1 MNPIPVLSASEA
13 AAWDAAARTQY
24 RVPSRVL
31 METAGRAVAQVL
43 VAELP
48 HAVTGGAGGA
58 GGAGGGGGGGVLI
71 AAGAGNNGGDGW
83 VIARAL
89 HATGIPVWVAGVDPK
104 TDDAIDNR
112 ALARLDGV
120 RELGRGEAWPQTA
133 VAVDALLGTGA
144 AGPAKGDVLALAQRL
159 VEYGAPILA
168 VDGPTGLDLT
178 SGEAHGPVHARL
190 TVTFGG
196 PRRGHLLAR
205 EWCGKV
211 VVVDI
216 GFPRPLPDAVWPVLV
231 TDAWA
236 AERLP
241 RLAPT
246 MHKGDRGRVCVI
258 GGADGMS
265 GAALHAARAALAAGA
280 GLVKLVAARETIV
293 AAQANLPDLLTVE
306 SSFSEKLEPAV
317 AEAIDW
323 ADAVVVGPGLGREPR
338 DARKAFLA
346 AVLSRRSVPTVLDA
360 DALHLVT
367 PESLVPSPK
376 ALVLT
381 PHLGEFRALAGDAL
395 ADEAANDRWSAA
407 ARAAAKLKCTVLLK
421 GVPTVIADLR
431 GPEHVVAS
439 GNPGLATG
447 GSGDLLAGFIGAF
460 LARDITPAE
469 AAALGAH
476 ALGRAAEQGARQ
488 WTARSLRPADV
499 LAALPDV
506 WRAWKD
512 VRPGRPPVLVE
523 LEAPET
529 A

>member
-13 AAWDAAARTQY
+13 AAWDSAARTQY

-48 HAVTGGAGGA
+48 AAVTGG
-58 GGAGGGGGGGVLI
+58 VLV

-83 VIARAL
+83 VTARAL
-89 HATGIPVWVAGVDPK
+89 HATGIPVWVAAVDPK

-120 RELGRGEAWPQTA
+120 RELGREEAWPQAA

-144 AGPAKGDVLALAQRL
+144 AGPAKGDVLALAQR
-159 VEYGAPILA
+159 VAEYGAPILA

-178 SGEAHGPVHARL
+178 SGEAHGPVHAQL

-216 GFPRPLPDAVWPVLV
+216 GFPPPDSAWPILV

-236 AERLP
+236 AARLP
-241 RLAPT
+241 RLMPQ

-280 GLVKLVAARETIV
+280 GLVKLIAARETIA
-293 AAQANLPDLLTVE
+293 AAQASLPDLLTVE
-306 SSFSEKLEPAV
+306 SALLEQLEPAL
-317 AEAIDW
+317 AEALEW
-323 ADAVVVGPGLGREPR
+323 ADAVVLGPGLGREPR
-338 DARKAFLA
+338 DARRAFVA
-346 AVLSRRSVPTVLDA
+346 AVLSRRPIPTVLDA

-367 PESLVPSPK
+367 PESLTPSPQPR
-376 ALVLT
+376 VLT
-381 PHLGEFRALAGDAL
+381 PHLGEFRALGGDAL

-407 ARAAAKLKCTVLLK
+407 GRAAAKLKCTVLLK

-460 LARDITPAE
+460 LARGTAPAE

-506 WRAWKD
+506 WRAWQNVKKSL
-512 VRPGRPPVLVE
+512 PPVLVE
-523 LEAPET
+523 LEAPEV

>member
-1 MNPIPVLSASEA
+1 VNPIPVLSASEA

-31 METAGRAVAQVL
+31 METAGRAVVQVL
-43 VAELP
+43 VAEMSD
-48 HAVTGGAGGA
+48 AAT
-58 GGAGGGGGGGVLI
+58 GGVLV

-89 HATGIPVWVAGVDPK
+89 HAVGIPVWVTAVDPK

-120 RELGRGEAWPQTA
+120 RELGREEAWPKAA

-178 SGEAHGPVHARL
+178 SGEAHGPVRAQL

-216 GFPRPLPDAVWPVLV
+216 GFSPPDGAWPLLV
-231 TDAWA
+231 TDRWA

-241 RLAPT
+241 RLAPQ
-246 MHKGDRGRVCVI
+246 MHKGDRGRVCVV

-280 GLVKLVAARETIV
+280 GLVKLVAARETIA
-293 AAQANLPDLLTVE
+293 AAQASLPDVLTVE
-306 SSFSEKLEPAV
+306 SALGETLEPAV
-317 AEAIDW
+317 GEAIDW
-323 ADAVVVGPGLGREPR
+323 ADAIVIGPGLGREPR
-338 DARKAFLA
+338 STRASFVG
-346 AVLSRRSVPTVLDA
+346 AVLSRRPIPTVVDA
-360 DALHLVT
+360 DALHVVRT
-367 PESLVPSPK
+367 DVPTGNR
-376 ALVLT
+376 ALVCT

-407 ARAAAKLKCTVLLK
+407 ARAATKLKCTVLLK

-460 LARDITPAE
+460 LARGTAPAE

-476 ALGRAAEQGARQ
+476 ALGRAAELGARQ

-506 WRAWKD
+506 WRAWRD
-512 VRPGRPPVLVE
+512 VKPGRPPVLVE
-523 LEAPET
+523 LEAPEV
-529 A
+529 

>member
-1 MNPIPVLSASEA
+1 VNPIPVLSASEA
-13 AAWDAAARTQY
+13 SAWDAAARTQY

-31 METAGRAVAQVL
+31 METAGRAIVQVL
-43 VAELP
+43 VTEL
-48 HAVTGGAGGA
+48 ADAAT
-58 GGAGGGGGGGVLI
+58 GGVLV

-89 HATGIPVWVAGVDPK
+89 HAAGIPVWVAAVDPK

-120 RELGRGEAWPQTA
+120 RELGREEGWPKAA

-159 VEYGAPILA
+159 VDYGAPILA

-178 SGEAHGPVHARL
+178 SGEAHGPVRAQL
-190 TVTFGG
+190 TVTFGA

-216 GFPRPLPDAVWPVLV
+216 GFPPPDSAWPLLV
-231 TDAWA
+231 TDRWA

-241 RLAPT
+241 RLAPQ
-246 MHKGDRGRVCVI
+246 MHKGDRGRVCVV

-280 GLVKLVAARETIV
+280 GLVKLVAARETIA
-293 AAQANLPDLLTVE
+293 AAQASLPDVLTVE
-306 SSFSEKLEPAV
+306 SALGETLEPAV

-323 ADAVVVGPGLGREPR
+323 ADALVIGPGLGREPR
-338 DARKAFLA
+338 STRASFVA
-346 AVLSRRSVPTVLDA
+346 AVLARRAIPTVIDA
-360 DALHLVT
+360 DALHF
-367 PESLVPSPK
+367 PEALAPSPRP
-376 ALVLT
+376 LVLT
-381 PHLGEFRALAGDAL
+381 PHLGEFRAFAGDTL

-407 ARAAAKLKCTVLLK
+407 ARAAAKLKCAVLLK

-460 LARDITPAE
+460 LARGTAPAE

-476 ALGRAAEQGARQ
+476 ALGRAAELGARQ

-506 WRAWKD
+506 WRAWRD
-512 VRPGRPPVLVE
+512 VGHGRPPVLVE
-523 LEAPET
+523 LEAPDV
-529 A
+529 

>member
-1 MNPIPVLSASEA
+1 VNSVPVLSASEA

-31 METAGRAVAQVL
+31 METAGRAVVQVL
-43 VAELP
+43 VTELP
-48 HAVTGGAGGA
+48 AAIS
-58 GGAGGGGGGGVLI
+58 GGVLI

-83 VIARAL
+83 VMARAL
-89 HATGIPVWVAGVDPK
+89 HAAGIPVWVAALDPK

-112 ALARLDGV
+112 ALARVDGV
-120 RELGRGEAWPQTA
+120 RELGREEAWPQAA

-144 AGPAKGDVLALAQRL
+144 TGPAKGEVLALAERL
-159 VEYGAPILA
+159 AAYGAPIVA

-178 SGEAHGPVHARL
+178 SGEAHGPIHARL

-196 PRRGHLLAR
+196 PRRGHLLGR

-216 GFPRPLPDAVWPVLV
+216 GFPGPDAAWPVLV

-236 AERLP
+236 AARLP
-241 RLAPT
+241 RLASQ

-258 GGADGMS
+258 GGATGMS

-280 GLVKLVAARETIV
+280 GLVKLVAARDTIT
-293 AAQANLPDLLTVE
+293 AAQASLPDLLTVE
-306 SSFSEKLEPAV
+306 SALGEQLEPGV
-317 AEAIDW
+317 VEALEW
-323 ADAVVVGPGLGREPR
+323 ADALVLGPGLGREPR
-338 DARKAFLA
+338 DAREKFVRQVLA
-346 AVLSRRSVPTVLDA
+346 QRPVPTVLDA
-360 DALHLVT
+360 DALHLYHAD
-367 PESLVPSPK
+367 VPTGNR
-376 ALVLT
+376 ALVCT

-395 ADEAANDRWSAA
+395 ADEVANDRWSAA

-431 GPEHVVAS
+431 GPAHVVAS

-460 LARDITPAE
+460 LARGTAAAE

-476 ALGRAAEQGARQ
+476 ALGRAAERGARQ

-499 LAALPDV
+499 LAALPEV
-506 WRAWKD
+506 WRDWNNVPPA
-512 VRPGRPPVLVE
+512 GPPVLVN
-523 LEAPET
+523 LEAPEV

>member
-13 AAWDAAARTQY
+13 AAWDSMARTQY

-31 METAGRAVAQVL
+31 METAGRAVAHVL
-43 VAELP
+43 IAEFP
-48 HAVTGGAGGA
+48 VVQEKT
-58 GGAGGGGGGGVLI
+58 GGGVLI

-83 VIARAL
+83 VLARAL
-89 HATGIPVWVAGVDPK
+89 HAAGVSVWVAAADPK

-112 ALARLDGV
+112 ALARVDGV
-120 RELGRGEAWPQTA
+120 RELGRDEAWPQAA

-144 AGPAKGDVLALAQRL
+144 AGPAKGDVRALGERLAT
-159 VEYGAPILA
+159 YGAPILA

-178 SGEAHGPVHARL
+178 SGEAHGPVRAQL

-216 GFPRPLPDAVWPVLV
+216 GFPPPEPAWPVLV

-236 AERLP
+236 AARLP
-241 RLAPT
+241 RLQAT
-246 MHKGDRGRVCVI
+246 MHKGDRGRVCVV
-258 GGADGMS
+258 GGAVGMT

-280 GLVKLVAARETIV
+280 GLVKLVAAKETI
-293 AAQANLPDLLTVE
+293 AAARASLPDVLTVE
-306 SSFSEKLEPAV
+306 SALGPELEPAA
-317 AEAIDW
+317 AEALEW
-323 ADAVVVGPGLGREPR
+323 ADAVVLGPGLGRETAR
-338 DARKAFLA
+338 DAFVAL
-346 AVLSRRSVPTVLDA
+346 VLGRRAVPTVVDA
-360 DALHLVT
+360 DALHFLHQPPNRPV
-367 PESLVPSPK
+367 VC
-376 ALVLT
+376 T
-381 PHLGEFRALAGDAL
+381 PHVGEFRALAGDAL

-407 ARAAAKLKCTVLLK
+407 AKAAARLKATVLLK
-421 GVPTVIADLR
+421 GVPTVVADLR
-431 GPEHVVAS
+431 GPIHVVAS

-447 GSGDLLAGFIGAF
+447 GSGDLLAGFVGAF
-460 LARDITPAE
+460 LARGIAPAE
-469 AAALGAH
+469 AAALGAD
-476 ALGRAAEQGARQ
+476 ALGRAADIGARQ

-506 WRAWKD
+506 WRAWRD
-512 VRPGRPPVLVE
+512 VRPALPPVLAV
-523 LEAPET
+523 LEAPEV

>member
-31 METAGRAVAQVL
+31 MEAAGRAIVQVL
-43 VAELP
+43 VAEMSE
-48 HAVTGGAGGA
+48 AST
-58 GGAGGGGGGGVLI
+58 GGVLV
-71 AAGAGNNGGDGW
+71 AAGGGNNGGDGW

-89 HATGIPVWVAGVDPK
+89 HAVGIPVWVSAVDPK

-120 RELGRGEAWPQTA
+120 RELGREEPWPKAA

-178 SGEAHGPVHARL
+178 SGEAHGPVRAQL

-216 GFPRPLPDAVWPVLV
+216 GFPPPDGAWPLLI
-231 TDAWA
+231 TDRWA

-241 RLAPT
+241 RLAPQ
-246 MHKGDRGRVCVI
+246 MHKGDRGRVCVV

-280 GLVKLVAARETIV
+280 GLVKLVAARETIA
-293 AAQANLPDLLTVE
+293 AAQASLPDVLTVE
-306 SSFSEKLEPAV
+306 SALGETIEPAV
-317 AEAIDW
+317 GEAIDW
-323 ADAVVVGPGLGREPR
+323 ADALVLGPGLGREPR
-338 DARKAFLA
+338 DAREPFVRD
-346 AVLSRRSVPTVLDA
+346 VLGRRPVPTVVDA
-360 DALHLVT
+360 DALHFLQNLQNLHQPPSRLVC
-367 PESLVPSPK
+367 
-376 ALVLT
+376 T

-407 ARAAAKLKCTVLLK
+407 ARAATKLKCTVLLK

-460 LARDITPAE
+460 LARGTAPAE

-506 WRAWKD
+506 WRGWKD
-512 VRPGRPPVLVE
+512 VQPARPPVLVE
-523 LEAPET
+523 LEAPEVL
-529 A
+529 

>member
-1 MNPIPVLSASEA
+1 
-13 AAWDAAARTQY
+13 
-24 RVPSRVL
+24 

-43 VAELP
+43 VSEFRN
-48 HAVTGGAGGA
+48 VVS
-58 GGAGGGGGGGVLI
+58 GGVLI

-83 VIARAL
+83 VVARAL
-89 HATGIPVWVAGVDPK
+89 NAAGIPVWVVAVDPK

-120 RELGRGEAWPQTA
+120 RELGREEAWPQAT
-133 VAVDALLGTGA
+133 VAVDSLLGTGA
-144 AGPAKGDVLALAQRL
+144 VGPAKGDVLALAQRL
-159 VEYGAPILA
+159 VEYGAPTLA

-178 SGEAHGPVHARL
+178 SGEAHGPVRAQI

-216 GFPRPLPDAVWPVLV
+216 GFPPPEAAWPVLV

-241 RLAPT
+241 RLAPQ
-246 MHKGDRGRVCVI
+246 MHKGDRGRVCVV

-280 GLVKLVAARETIV
+280 GLVKLVAA
-293 AAQANLPDLLTVE
+293 AQASLPDVLTVE
-306 SSFSEKLEPAV
+306 STLGEDLDPAA
-317 AEAIDW
+317 AEALEW
-323 ADAVVVGPGLGREPR
+323 ADAVVLGPGLGRQTAREPFV
-338 DARKAFLA
+338 AQ
-346 AVLSRRSVPTVLDA
+346 VLSRRAVPTVIDA
-360 DALHLVT
+360 DALHYFKGQTNRPV
-367 PESLVPSPK
+367 VC
-376 ALVLT
+376 T

-407 ARAAAKLKCTVLLK
+407 ARAAAKLRCTVLLK

-460 LARDITPAE
+460 LARGTAPAE

-476 ALGRAAEQGARQ
+476 ALGRAAESGARQ

-506 WRAWKD
+506 WRAWKE
-512 VRPGRPPVLVE
+512 VRPVGPPILVA
-523 LEAPET
+523 LEAPDV